1 MADTDNAAPL
11 IALAPN
17 RKFHDYVTSLE
28 RAGARVLRLEPGS
41 HAIGD
46 VLHEVAGVVMPGG
59 GDVDPARYGAAA
71 DPTFDPAEPG
81 RDEYETEMIR
91 RAIEQDVPMLAICR
105 GVQILNVALG
115 GSLIQDIPTER
126 PDALNH
132 RITDPKWAIA
142 HDVTVAEDS
151 RLREILGSARRQVN
165 SRHHQA
171 IKAVASSL
179 RVTAAASDGIVEAVE
194 LPGATFCVG
203 VQWHP
208 ENFLEH
214 GEFAPLFQAF
224 VTAAA
229 AATAG
234 RGSRRLQTT

>member
-1 MADTDNAAPL
+1 MADNPL

-17 RKFHDYVTSLE
+17 RKSDDYVTSLE
-28 RAGARVLRLEPGS
+28 RAGARVLRLEQDS

-46 VLHEVAGVVMPGG
+46 VLNDVAGVLMPGG
-59 GDVDPARYGAAA
+59 GDVDPAHYGEAP
-71 DPTFDPAEPG
+71 DPTFDAAEPG

-115 GSLIQDIPTER
+115 GSLIQDIRTER
-126 PDALNH
+126 PDAINH

-142 HDVTVAEDS
+142 HEVMVAEDS

-171 IKAVASSL
+171 IKAVAPTL
-179 RVTAAASDGIVEAVE
+179 RVTAVASDGIVEAVE

-214 GEFAPLFQAF
+214 AEFASLFQAF
-224 VTAAA
+224 VAS
-229 AATAG
+229 TAG
-234 RGSRRLQTT
+234 RASRRLQTR